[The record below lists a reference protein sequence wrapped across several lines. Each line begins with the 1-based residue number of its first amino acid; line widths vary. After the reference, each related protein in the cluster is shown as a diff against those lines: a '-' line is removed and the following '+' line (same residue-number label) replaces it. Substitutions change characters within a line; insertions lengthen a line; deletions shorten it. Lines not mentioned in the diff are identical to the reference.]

1 MNGKRDKIL
10 AILLLLVCSAISQA
24 RIKLVALPERA
35 ATVIRLDNPR
45 ATLIEEERVLTLQ
58 EGVNKVDF
66 SWKGVSIDADS
77 IRLRP
82 IGHPDPPP
90 QLSAKAEA
98 GGAGKVTL
106 LSVSYPPGEAALVWD
121 ISSDSDYAETVRISY
136 LLSNIDRL
144 ITYKAI
150 ADKPETYVDLKSFL
164 VLRNFSGEDF
174 DRARV
179 LLDYGEA
186 FEQGIDHEETKRML
200 FLKAD
205 KVPITKVWT
214 FDAAKLPWDPEKLP
228 APASPDASRGGGEN
242 RNVGIPVSYRIVNNA
257 NSKLGEFALWG
268 GKARLFQDDGHDS
281 TIFLG
286 EDVTG
291 LVPVGEKM
299 ELYIG
304 DSRDIVV
311 TQRKMTDAQINI
323 RRNNKD
329 KIILYDTDEV
339 ITARIENF
347 KDSPAILTVIQHIPG
362 QPAATVR
369 QHGEWDMEKCN
380 MKYKKKDAN
389 TLEFEIEL
397 PARTE
402 EGPAVKELKMH
413 YHRRNVRP

>member
-1 MNGKRDKIL
+1 MKSKTKKLMGIV
-10 AILLLLVCSAISQA
+10 LLFAVTGTSFA

-58 EGVNKVDF
+58 EGLNKVDF
-66 SWKGVSIDADS
+66 SWKGVFIDADS
-77 IRLRP
+77 IRLRALD
-82 IGHPDPPP
+82 HPD
-90 QLSAKAEA
+90 
-98 GGAGKVTL
+98 KVTL
-106 LSVSYPPGEAALVWD
+106 LSVSYPPNEAALVWD

-150 ADKPETYVDLKSFL
+150 ADKAETFVDLKSYL

-174 DRARV
+174 DEARV

-186 FEQGIDHEETKRML
+186 FEQGISHEETKQML
-200 FLKAD
+200 FLKSP

-214 FDAAKLPWDPEKLP
+214 FDAAKLPWDPEKL
-228 APASPDASRGGGEN
+228 EN
-242 RNVGIPVSYRIVNNA
+242 KNVGIPVSYRIVNEA
-257 NSKLGEFALWG
+257 NSGLGEFALWG
-268 GKARLFQDDGHDS
+268 GKARLFQDDGHES

-311 TQRKMTDAQINI
+311 TQRKMKDTRINL
-323 RRNNKD
+323 RKNNRGNVV
-329 KIILYDTDEV
+329 LYDTDEE
-339 ITARIENF
+339 ITAKIENF
-347 KDSPAILTVIQHIPG
+347 KDSEAVLTMIQHIPG
-362 QPAATVR
+362 Q
-369 QHGEWDMEKCN
+369 WDMETCN
-380 MKYKKKDAN
+380 MKYEKKD
-389 TLEFEIEL
+389 
-397 PARTE
+397 
-402 EGPAVKELKMH
+402 
-413 YHRRNVRP
+413 